1 MKPDIVIWL
10 VRDTCRVVDNPA
22 LNLATQIANERDALV
37 VPLACLEPRR
47 WADQQFG
54 MPRTGSHWA
63 RFRSESLQALRADLL
78 ARGSGLWVSAEE
90 PVYAL
95 NRMNPSVNV
104 IKVFCDRPLATEER
118 LENARIEAEGYPV
131 VTHDVDDLF
140 RFEQLPFELNEL
152 PATFSKFRKIVEKKP
167 GLVPD
172 PPVEMRELTPCMEQ
186 PWPDPVEWIETFD
199 SQISPRAEVETYGG
213 ETRAQ
218 RHWAKYLDAR
228 ALSHYKQT
236 RNAFCGPM
244 QSSHLSAWLAH
255 GCLSARQIW
264 SDTLA
269 YEAREGAN
277 ESTYWLRFELLWR
290 EYFRWYAR
298 ASDWTLFRRNGPNDN
313 DVSGDHNITRF
324 DVWKSGH
331 TNCDIVDAAMRELN
345 ETGWMSNRARQ
356 LVASH
361 LIYELNLDWRLGAA
375 YFESQLIDFDVAS
388 NWGNWAYIAGVG
400 PDPRGGRIF
409 NLNDQ
414 ADRYDPDQSY
424 RRRWL
429 T

>member
-1 MKPDIVIWL
+1 
-10 VRDTCRVVDNPA
+10 
-22 LNLATQIANERDALV
+22 
-37 VPLACLEPRR
+37 
-47 WADQQFG
+47 
-54 MPRTGSHWA
+54 
-63 RFRSESLQALRADLL
+63 
-78 ARGSGLWVSAEE
+78 
-90 PVYAL
+90 
-95 NRMNPSVNV
+95 
-104 IKVFCDRPLATEER
+104 
-118 LENARIEAEGYPV
+118 

-140 RFEQLPFELNEL
+140 RFEQLPFELDEL

-172 PPVEMRELTPCMEQ
+172 PPVEMHELTPCMEQ
-186 PWPDPVEWIETFD
+186 PWPDPVEWTETFD
-199 SQISPRAEVETYGG
+199 SQLSPRAEVETCGG
-213 ETRAQ
+213 ETQAQ
-218 RHWAKYLDAR
+218 RHWTTYLDAR

-298 ASDWTLFRRNGPNDN
+298 VSDWTLFRRNGPIDK
-313 DVSGDHNITRF
+313 DVSGDHNNTRF
-324 DVWKSGH
+324 DGWKTGH

>member
-63 RFRSESLQALRADLL
+63 RFRSESLQALRGDLI
-78 ARGSGLWVSAEE
+78 ARGSGLWVSAQE

-95 NRMNPSVNV
+95 NRINPSVNV
-104 IKVFCDRPLATEER
+104 IKVVCDRPLATEER
-118 LENARIEAEGYPV
+118 LENARVESEGYSV

-140 RFEQLPFELNEL
+140 RFEQLPFELDEL
-152 PATFSKFRKIVEKKP
+152 PASFSKFRKIVEKKP

-172 PPVEMRELTPCMEQ
+172 PPVEMHELPPCMEQ

-199 SQISPRAEVETYGG
+199 SQLSTQAEVETYGG
-213 ETRAQ
+213 ETQAQ
-218 RHWAKYLDAR
+218 RHWTTYLDAR

-298 ASDWTLFRRNGPNDN
+298 VSDWTLFRRNGPNDK
-313 DVSGDHNITRF
+313 DVSGDHNNTRF
-324 DVWKSGH
+324 DGWKTGH